1 MPSGKG
7 AGKPFKLRPWQRDF
21 IYDVYS
27 NLNEDGSRR
36 TRRAIMSIARKNGK
50 TALIA
55 ALVLVHLIGPEAGI
69 NQDIVSAANDRE
81 QAGMV
86 FKYVSQIIMQSPTL
100 TKLLKVVE
108 SKKRV
113 VYKGRGN
120 VYGAISAEAGTKHGM
135 NPTVVIYDEL
145 AQSKNPELFDTLET
159 AQGAQEEPLFFT
171 ISTQSNDPQ
180 HPLSLMIDD
189 GLEGNDPTIVCH
201 LYEVPEEIEDI
212 FDPKVWKMANPAL
225 GDFRSLEELTAY
237 AERAK
242 RLPSK
247 ENTMRNLYLNQR
259 VTMDAT
265 LFPRSVWMA
274 CAGSV
279 EFTERERVYLA
290 IDYAQTTDLAAMAMI
305 SEDTA
310 HLRVWFWKPE
320 ELLDEHGRRD
330 RRDYV
335 TWYRQGVLEE
345 CPGKTINADFIARKI
360 EELHRT
366 YDIAGLAYDRWRF
379 DTIVKALD
387 RIGIQAA
394 DEDYAQIKIE
404 PWGQGFRDISP
415 AIDAFEEVVI
425 EGGLV
430 HENHPLLNWNIAN
443 AIVTQDA
450 AGNRKLDKSK
460 ARMRIDGAVAAT
472 MAVGYRA
479 RFLEEDRDSI
489 YRSMKPMLV

>member
-1 MPSGKG
+1 M
-7 AGKPFKLRPWQRDF
+7 
-21 IYDVYS
+21 
-27 NLNEDGSRR
+27 
-36 TRRAIMSIARKNGK
+36 
-50 TALIA
+50 
-55 ALVLVHLIGPEAGI
+55 

-86 FKYVSQIIMQSPTL
+86 FKYVEQIIMQSPML
-100 TKLLKVVE
+100 TKLLKVVA

-120 VYGAISAEAGTKHGM
+120 VYAAISAEAGTKHGM

-145 AQSKNPELFDTLET
+145 AQSKNEELFDTLET

-189 GLEGNDPTIVCH
+189 ALEGGDETIVCH

-274 CAGSV
+274 CAGEVS
-279 EFTERERVYLA
+279 FTERERVYLA

-305 SEDTA
+305 SEDTG
-310 HLRVWFWKPE
+310 HLRVWFWKPMD
-320 ELLDEHGRRD
+320 LLEEHGRRD
-330 RRDYV
+330 RRDYEL
-335 TWYRQGVLEE
+335 WYRQGLLEE

-366 YDIAGLAYDRWRF
+366 YDLAGIAYDRWRF

-394 DEDYAQIKIE
+394 DDDSAEIHIE
-404 PWGQGFRDISP
+404 PWGQGFKDISP

-425 EGGLV
+425 QEQLT

-479 RFLEEDRDSI
+479 RDMEEDRDSI
-489 YRSMKPMLV
+489 YRTMKPMLV